1 VTFAPLLPGYYLIWF
16 GNDGGS
22 FILHRSRRPNR
33 MAAIMSLIQ
42 YAKLNGHDPYLYLKD
57 VMERRPT
64 QSASRLEELM
74 PHHWLSQGSA
84 QV

>member
-1 VTFAPLLPGYYLIWF
+1 
-16 GNDGGS
+16 
-22 FILHRSRRPNR
+22 